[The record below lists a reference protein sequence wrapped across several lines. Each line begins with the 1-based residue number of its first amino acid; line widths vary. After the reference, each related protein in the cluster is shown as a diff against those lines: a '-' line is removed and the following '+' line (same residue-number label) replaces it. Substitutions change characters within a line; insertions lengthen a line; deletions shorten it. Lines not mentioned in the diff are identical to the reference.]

1 MKRRLLL
8 LLFRERER
16 EREMNTVFDLVVI
29 VKEMFICKCAY
40 MRVCVLRAEVSEGG
54 RARVYIKTLYFTVF
68 YLFFFS
74 SLPQMQDTP

>member
-1 MKRRLLL
+1 
-8 LLFRERER
+8 
-16 EREMNTVFDLVVI
+16 MNVGVGAVV
-29 VKEMFICKCAY
+29 VVQETCICKYAY

-74 SLPQMQDTP
+74 SLPQIQDTP